1 MQRIQEFSNGGP
13 PVTLAVANGFMP
25 STYLP
30 MLKPLTET
38 YQVISLLPR
47 ALWNDEQPPERL
59 HSWKDMLARDMIE
72 SIEDN
77 DLNGI
82 IGMGHSFGAIGTLLT
97 AIARPQRFRALVL
110 LDPTILPRPAL
121 WMIRAAQK
129 FGLKNPYAERAKI
142 RRFRFDSVEDAFAYF
157 RPKRLFH
164 NWPDA
169 ALERYSQTLKPHPD
183 GGLQLSW
190 PREWE
195 AYYFR
200 TMYTGIWRELP
211 KLRKTGLPTLVVR
224 GGDSDTLVVS
234 AARRMQR
241 ILPDMTYHEVEGHGH
256 LFPHTAPAQTAD
268 LITSWLDDL
277 QMV

>member
-1 MQRIQEFSNGGP
+1 MQRIQKFSSDGP
-13 PVTLAVANGFMP
+13 LMTLAVANGFPP

-30 MLKPLTET
+30 MLDPLTET
-38 YQVISLLPR
+38 YRVISLLPR
-47 ALWNDEQPPERL
+47 ALWNGELPPERL
-59 HSWKDMLARDMIE
+59 YSWKDMLAQDMID
-72 SIEDN
+72 IIKANNLKD
-77 DLNGI
+77 I
-82 IGMGHSFGAIGTLLT
+82 IGVGHSFGAIGTLLT
-97 AIARPQRFRALVL
+97 AIAVPERFKALVL

-121 WMIRAAQK
+121 WMIRASQK
-129 FGLKNPYAERAKI
+129 LGLKNPYAQRADI
-142 RRFRFDSVEDAFAYF
+142 RRFRFDSVDDAFTYF

-164 NWPDA
+164 DWPDA
-169 ALERYSQTLKPHPD
+169 ALKRYSQTLKPHPD

-211 KLRKTGLPTLVVR
+211 KLSETGLPVLVVR

-234 AARRMQR
+234 AASRMQR
-241 ILPDMTYHEVEGHGH
+241 ILPEMSYREIEGHGH

-268 LITSWLDDL
+268 LILSWLDDL
-277 QMV
+277 QLV